1 MIECIK
7 RIASDKTVIFSEVF
21 LVKAKKNCDGAWT
34 TGYLFF
40 DKKDKNKA
48 YVGNFFQET
57 IVSEKERCVNNDL
70 DIDEINPDTICR
82 CSGKRDVNG
91 TLIFENDKI
100 KVKGFVG
107 IVKFGEYNET
117 RRELGWYIE
126 WISENAKFIREDFL
140 FWQEKE
146 IEVLKN
152 KKDKKEK

>member
-1 MIECIK
+1 MIECV
-7 RIASDKTVIFSEVF
+7 RRMASDKTVSFLESF
-21 LVKAKKNCDGAWT
+21 LVKAKKICNGEWT
-34 TGYLFF
+34 AGYLFF
-40 DKKDKNKA
+40 DKKDRNRA

-117 RRELGWYIE
+117 RKELGWYIE
-126 WISENAKFIREDFL
+126 WTSENAKFIREDFL

-146 IEVLKN
+146 IEVLK
-152 KKDKKEK
+152 DKKEK